1 MIMPAKKKESK
12 IATED
17 TIMEENMFANVA
29 AINALTDIVAS
40 YGDRL
45 LELEGDMEKVAIKLK
60 QVLSRM
66 GL

>member
-1 MIMPAKKKESK
+1 MPAKKKESEK
-12 IATED
+12 ATEGK
-17 TIMEENMFANVA
+17 IMEENMFANVA
-29 AINALTDIVAS
+29 AINALTDIIAS

-45 LELEGDMEKVAIKLK
+45 QGLESDIEKVAVKLK